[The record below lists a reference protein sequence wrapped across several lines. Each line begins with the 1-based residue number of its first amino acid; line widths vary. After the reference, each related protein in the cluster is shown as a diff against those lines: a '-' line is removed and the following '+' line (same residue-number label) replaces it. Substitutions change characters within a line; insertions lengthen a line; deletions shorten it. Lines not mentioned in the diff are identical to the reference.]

1 MMGISPIHDGRQ
13 SNGRFDSTV
22 KALTSTKRRREL
34 GHAAKAELKSA
45 KKNFFETC
53 ATKENGT
60 KFLKLFLMIIFYFLS
75 SIALTFYQKQLI
87 VVSKIC
93 ILKTLKTL
101 PVSCSNNTDRIHIT
115 DSSIPM
121 LF

>member
-1 MMGISPIHDGRQ
+1 MGISPIHDGRQ

-34 GHAAKAELKSA
+34 GHAAKQELKSA
-45 KKNFFETC
+45 KNNFFETF
-53 ATKENGT
+53 ASKENGA
-60 KFLKLFLMIIFYFLS
+60 KFFKLFVIILFYFVS

-87 VVSKIC
+87 VVS
-93 ILKTLKTL
+93 TLQL
-101 PVSCSNNTDRIHIT
+101 RY
-115 DSSIPM
+115 